1 MPGGRNNLK
10 DDWYASLPRKRIGT
24 GVLLLNQQDELLI
37 VKPCYKP
44 HWSIPGGVVD
54 EQESPWQACQRE
66 IQEEIGLQITRLKLL
81 SVAWTSQPDRGE
93 GLQFLFCGPQLSI
106 EQISAIVT
114 DPSELEDARFVPADQ
129 AIDLLGEPLR
139 FRVQLGLEHLQ
150 DGKVQYLE
158 QILDGTWQTRCLE

>member
-1 MPGGRNNLK
+1 MPDGKNNLN
-10 DDWYASLPRKRIGT
+10 DNWYASLPRKRIGT

-37 VKPCYKP
+37 VKPGYKP

-54 EQESPWQACQRE
+54 ELESPWQACQRE
-66 IQEEIGLQITRLKLL
+66 IQEEIGLEIIRLKLL
-81 SVAWTSQPDRGE
+81 SVAWTFQPDRGE
-93 GLQFLFCGPQLSI
+93 SLQFLFCGPTLNT
-106 EQISAIVT
+106 EQISAIIT
-114 DPSELEDARFVPADQ
+114 DQSELDDARFMPVDQ

-158 QILDGTWQTRCLE
+158 QILDGIWKTRCLD